1 MIQRRQTL
9 FLILLTFLGIA
20 LMFIPSLKV
29 SKPSEELFAV
39 FLVPIEHISL
49 SSSLGHTAAILINF
63 VALIL
68 SCLTIFIYKKREVQA
83 KLCYV
88 LMILWLSLTL
98 MIEFCPFVVLPDSSF
113 MVESTHFGTLIGILG
128 MFAAYL
134 SLHYI
139 KKDIELLKSADR
151 IR

>member
-20 LMFIPSLKV
+20 LLFIPSV
-29 SKPSEELFAV
+29 RVRNPSELFAV
-39 FLVPIEHISL
+39 FLVPLEHSGL
-49 SSSLGHTAAILINF
+49 SSSLGHMAAVLINF

-68 SCLTIFIYKKREVQA
+68 SCITIFIYKKRELQA

-88 LMILWLSLTL
+88 LMILWLGLTL

-113 MVESTHFGTLIGILG
+113 VVENTHFGTLIGILG

-134 SLHYI
+134 SLRHI